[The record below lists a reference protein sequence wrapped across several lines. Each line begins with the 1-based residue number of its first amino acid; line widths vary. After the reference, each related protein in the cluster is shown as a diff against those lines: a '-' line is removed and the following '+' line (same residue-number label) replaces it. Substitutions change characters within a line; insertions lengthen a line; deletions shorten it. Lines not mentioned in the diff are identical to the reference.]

1 MEPQPLLHSEEVP
14 LATWTSEYGVPLEP
28 TATLVDSGV
37 DETGRGHSTRRG
49 EHLEAQSDS
58 SSHRHHI
65 DIGDTGPSTAPIST
79 FWRRLK
85 GEGRR
90 VPTWSES
97 FKAIVTN
104 SWLNVLLVCVPL
116 AWIAHF
122 LRWSHSVIFTLALV
136 AIIPLENLAEF
147 GGESFAL
154 YCGKSLGD
162 LVVIT
167 LDNVVEACLA
177 IILLT
182 RCELRLVQS
191 TVCGVIL
198 LHTLLVPGISFM
210 SGGANILHQH
220 LDPHV
225 TELNKSLLTIG
236 VLSLLI
242 PAAFFALFLTMCLAV
257 EAGPPDETVGAV
269 SPISDASRNELLK
282 LSRGMAIILLIIRI
296 YLYNPPGDENHLT
309 VRADVHPALK
319 EKETQ
324 IALEEPKMNPWV
336 CLILFLIVVP
346 LTATTAEWLVAS
358 LEEVRKTSGVKQEWF
373 GLILLP
379 IVSFAAQALVAII
392 YFMEKL
398 SFMEPEPPE
407 MLAQGR
413 TIDLSIQF
421 TLFWMPFIVL
431 LAWWEKKPLFL
442 LFDFFEVAV
451 VIGACFLVN
460 NVTDDAKTNWVEGF
474 ILVSFYVMIATAAWF
489 YDGQQ
494 SLDKMSFCETVSSVL
509 AIHPNGTS
517 CNLEPLEI
525 PKSNRSIN
533 CIIHRTYRYPTQ
545 LSDVSNTL
553 HGFPA
558 FVVFLTVHIFSPAC
572 MHACHARIIRIY
584 TRITLPC
591 LAETLC

>member
-1 MEPQPLLHSEEVP
+1 MN
-14 LATWTSEYGVPLEP
+14 
-28 TATLVDSGV
+28 
-37 DETGRGHSTRRG
+37 
-49 EHLEAQSDS
+49 
-58 SSHRHHI
+58 
-65 DIGDTGPSTAPIST
+65 T
-79 FWRRLK
+79 FWQRLK
-85 GEGRR
+85 GEGRH

-182 RCELRLVQS
+182 RCELRLVQFP
-191 TVCGVIL
+191 VCGVIL

-242 PAAFFALFLTMCLAV
+242 PVAFFAATFDNVPGVVPA
-257 EAGPPDETVGAV
+257 
-269 SPISDASRNELLK
+269 ISDASRDQLLK
-282 LSRGMAIILLIIRI
+282 LSRGIAIILLIMYVRSTNIASRI
-296 YLYNPPGDENHLT
+296 YLYNPPGDENSLS

-319 EKETQ
+319 EKE
-324 IALEEPKMNPWV
+324 IRMGLEEPKMNPWV

-358 LEEVRKTSGVKQEWF
+358 LEHLRETSGVKQEWF

-379 IVSFAAQALVAII
+379 VVSFAAQALVAMI
-392 YFMEKL
+392 YFVKML
-398 SFMEPEPPE
+398 FMEPEPPK
-407 MLAQGR
+407 MLAQAR

-431 LAWWEKKPLFL
+431 LAWWDDKPLFL
-442 LFDFFEVAV
+442 LFDVFEVAV

-460 NVTDDAKTNWVEGF
+460 NVTGDAKTNWIEGF
-474 ILVSFYVMIATAAWF
+474 VLVSFYVMIATAAWF
-489 YDGQQ
+489 YDGQE
-494 SLDKMSFCETVSSVL
+494 SLHKMLFCETVSSVL
-509 AIHPNGTS
+509 AIH
-517 CNLEPLEI
+517 
-525 PKSNRSIN
+525 SNS
-533 CIIHRTYRYPTQ
+533 TAAT
-545 LSDVSNTL
+545 
-553 HGFPA
+553 
-558 FVVFLTVHIFSPAC
+558 
-572 MHACHARIIRIY
+572 
-584 TRITLPC
+584 
-591 LAETLC
+591 

>member
-1 MEPQPLLHSEEVP
+1 MN
-14 LATWTSEYGVPLEP
+14 
-28 TATLVDSGV
+28 
-37 DETGRGHSTRRG
+37 
-49 EHLEAQSDS
+49 
-58 SSHRHHI
+58 
-65 DIGDTGPSTAPIST
+65 T

-85 GEGRR
+85 GEGRH

-97 FKAIVTN
+97 FKAIITN
-104 SWLNVLLVCVPL
+104 SWLNVLLVFVPL

-122 LRWSHSVIFTLALV
+122 LKWSESLIFGLALV
-136 AIIPLENLAEF
+136 AIIPLENLADF

-167 LDNVVEACLA
+167 LDNVVEVCLA

-191 TVCGVIL
+191 TACGVIL

-210 SGGANILHQH
+210 LGGVNVLHQH

-225 TELNKSLLTIG
+225 TELNKSLLMIG

-242 PAAFFALFLTMCLAV
+242 PAAFFAVNAPADPGVIATLN
-257 EAGPPDETVGAV
+257 EETVGAV
-269 SPISDASRNELLK
+269 SAISDASRNELLK
-282 LSRGMAIILLIIRI
+282 LSRGMAIILLIMYVPSINVASRI

-309 VRADVHPALK
+309 ARADVHPALK
-319 EKETQ
+319 EKETRMG
-324 IALEEPKMNPWV
+324 LEEPKMNPWV

-346 LTATTAEWLVAS
+346 LTAASAEWLVAS
-358 LEEVRKTSGVKQEWF
+358 LEHIRKTSRVKQEWF
-373 GLILLP
+373 GLIFLP
-379 IVSFAAQALVAII
+379 VVSFAAQALVAMI
-392 YFMEKL
+392 YFVQKL
-398 SFMEPEPPE
+398 SFLKPEPPE

-431 LAWWEKKPLFL
+431 LAWWDDKPLFL

-474 ILVSFYVMIATAAWF
+474 ILLSFYIMIATAAWF

-494 SLDKMSFCETVSSVL
+494 SLDTMSFCETVSSVL
-509 AIHPNGTS
+509 ATHSSTAA
-517 CNLEPLEI
+517 
-525 PKSNRSIN
+525 
-533 CIIHRTYRYPTQ
+533 T
-545 LSDVSNTL
+545 
-553 HGFPA
+553 
-558 FVVFLTVHIFSPAC
+558 
-572 MHACHARIIRIY
+572 
-584 TRITLPC
+584 
-591 LAETLC
+591 